1 MKRLCFALLVCLLA
15 LKAPAVAQSDLKKF
29 FKEYAVE
36 GSITIYDLRNDRW
49 IFSDE
54 ADARRK
60 TLPAST
66 FKIVNSLIALE
77 IGAVKSE
84 KEIIRWDSV
93 PRLVR
98 GQPIKAW
105 NADTD
110 METAYKN
117 STVWFYVELA
127 KRIGKEKYAEHLER
141 CNYGNGKI
149 YGGEGADFWNYG
161 EFGVSPAA
169 QIEFLKKLQRSDLP
183 FSTKTLETVRR
194 IMIAETTNRYTLR
207 GKTGWTSS
215 NGNDIGWWVGYY
227 ETNGNTYFF
236 ATRITKQLDVQNDR
250 FGACRKEITQKIF
263 SELNLI
269 P

>member
-1 MKRLCFALLVCLLA
+1 MRDMQVALTVYLLT
-15 LKAPAVAQSDLKKF
+15 LKVSAVAQSDLKKF
-29 FKEYAVE
+29 FKEYDVE
-36 GSITIYDLRNDRW
+36 GSIAIYDMKRDQW
-49 IFSDE
+49 TFSDE
-54 ADARRK
+54 ADAQRE

-77 IGAVKSE
+77 SGAVKSE

-110 METAYKN
+110 MESAYRN

-127 KRIGKEKYAEHLER
+127 KRIGKEKYAEYLRR
-141 CNYGNGKI
+141 CGYGNGKI
-149 YGGEGADFWNYG
+149 FGGEGADFWNYG
-161 EFGVSPAA
+161 EFGVSPIG
-169 QIEFLKKLQRSDLP
+169 QIEFLKKVRQGDLP
-183 FSTKTLETVRR
+183 FSKQTLDTVRR
-194 IMIAETTNRYTLR
+194 MMIAETTDRYTLR
-207 GKTGWTSS
+207 GKTGWTSA

-227 ETNGNTYFF
+227 ETKDNTLFF
-236 ATRITKQLDVQNDR
+236 ATRITKKLDAQNDR